1 MLSLY
6 ERTADGSFQP
16 AHELKPNT
24 EFMILSQSFSKED
37 ARTLVD
43 TYDLA
48 DHIIRDAFDNNELPR
63 VETENDIKYIFLR
76 NSEPTD
82 IKSNSHPVLFIVGKN
97 ILACLSTNKHPTE
110 DLMALPEEGPSPSIQ
125 RLLNSAISRI
135 AKNYESIID
144 SIGDKIE
151 SIERRMKSHEAS
163 NDDFYSFV
171 TIESRLNRSKMSL
184 TGLSAVADKLSPDA
198 RLKADR
204 DSLGDTVLFAKQ
216 LLVEIESHLQT
227 IKSIR
232 EAYSTVANNTLN
244 QRMKLLTALTLLL
257 ALPNVFYGMY
267 GMNIKLPFMNE
278 PWAYPAIV
286 GFTVFLIITVYLVA
300 RKKKIF

>member
-1 MLSLY
+1 MISLY

-16 AHELKPNT
+16 THEPKPNT
-24 EFMILSQSFSKED
+24 EVMILSQNFLRED
-37 ARTLVD
+37 ARSLVD
-43 TYDLA
+43 SFDLA
-48 DHIIRDAFDNNELPR
+48 DHIIRDIFDSNELPR
-63 VETENDIKYIFLR
+63 VETENDVKYIFLR
-76 NSEPTD
+76 NSVPTQT
-82 IKSNSHPVLFIVGKN
+82 KSSHPVLFIVGKN
-97 ILACLSTNKHPTE
+97 LLACVSAYKISTE
-110 DLMALPEEGPSPSIQ
+110 DIVPLPEEGPAPSTQ
-125 RLLNSAISRI
+125 RILISSILKI
-135 AKNYESIID
+135 AKNYEAIID
-144 SIGDKIE
+144 AIGDKVE
-151 SIERRMKSHEAS
+151 SIERRMKSHEA
-163 NDDFYSFV
+163 NNEDFYSFV

-184 TGLSAVADKLSPDA
+184 TGLSAVASKLSADA
-198 RLKADR
+198 KLKADR
-204 DSLGDTVLFAKQ
+204 DSLDDTVLFAKQ

-244 QRMKLLTALTLLL
+244 QRMKLLTALTLLI

-286 GFTVFLIITVYLVA
+286 GFTAFLIIVVYLVA